1 MRATAKLALDKTNDV
16 AAIIHGMIP
25 YAKDFDLERLLK
37 QIEADI
43 MDLQHKLSMAV
54 KLSPEDKIDG

>member
-1 MRATAKLALDKTNDV
+1 MKASAKIALDKTDEV
-16 AAIIHGMIP
+16 AAIIHGLIP

-54 KLSPEDKIDG
+54 KLSPEDRIDE